1 MQKILI
7 HSIEDMK
14 AFGDKLAQK
23 ITDTAVVELIG
34 DVGAGKTT
42 LVKGF
47 AQALGV
53 KEIVQSPS
61 FTILSHY
68 EADRGLLLDHYD
80 FYRLSDPGI
89 ISYELQESLSQPK
102 TITVIEWGQTVKTI
116 LPNERIKITI
126 TPTSDTTRELTIE
139 GVTL

>member
-14 AFGDKLAQK
+14 AFGGKLAQY
-23 ITDTAVVELIG
+23 ITDTTVIELIG

-47 AQALGV
+47 AAALGV
-53 KEIVQSPS
+53 KEVVQSPS

-68 EADRGLLLDHYD
+68 EANKGLLLDHYD
-80 FYRLSDPGI
+80 FYRLNDPGI
-89 ISYELQESLSQPK
+89 IGYELQESLFQPK
-102 TITVIEWGQTVKTI
+102 TITVIEWGQSVESI
-116 LPNERIKITI
+116 LPDERIKITI
-126 TPTSDTTRELTIE
+126 IPTSDTTRELHIE
-139 GVTL
+139 GILL